1 MEVFPAVAQRV
12 LAPSVGTGGIWSCND
27 WYFYG
32 NGVFR
37 STFVGIL
44 VGSKASV
51 QVNWLYSYINAGV
64 QVMSCCS
71 VKALTLKGHTTLP
84 LQRLPAR
91 WLSLNK
97 ADVTV
102 NLIRA
107 VITVNFI
114 CIAVALKTCLLCS
127 VYLLSS
133 LLSLACLV
141 YQCRLISA
149 SC

>member
-1 MEVFPAVAQRV
+1 LLSVFWHR
-12 LAPSVGTGGIWSCND
+12 LLGTGGIWFCND

-84 LQRLPAR
+84 LHDAAIA
-91 WLSLNK
+91 SK
-97 ADVTV
+97 VVVTKQSRCHRQPHQSCD
-102 NLIRA
+102 NSQLHMHCNGFEDMFA
-107 VITVNFI
+107 
-114 CIAVALKTCLLCS
+114 
-127 VYLLSS
+127 
-133 LLSLACLV
+133 LLSLPAKQSAKSCLLGIPV
-141 YQCRLISA
+141 
-149 SC
+149 